1 MNYKQI
7 ASFIRQR
14 GQGFIPDKIEIFCKY
29 LAGWLASC
37 LAGRVMFHFQTD
49 RWDTL
54 EVYDDETF

>member
-29 LAGWLASC
+29 LAGC
-37 LAGRVMFHFQTD
+37 LAGWLAGLCFQTD

>member
-29 LAGWLASC
+29 LAGWLA
-37 LAGRVMFHFQTD
+37 GWVMFLD
-49 RWDTL
+49 RPVGDSGGL
-54 EVYDDETF
+54 